1 MTVNQEPGRAAGR
14 FQSVMRPLLRYPARL
29 AALYLL
35 VELVAVILLV
45 RAFGWGWTLLV
56 LLATFVIGVLLAGT
70 QLKGQLRALRRA
82 PNVSRGVVTDGVLV
96 GLGAFLV
103 VLPGVVT
110 TTAGVLMLAPPTR
123 GAMRPL
129 AETMLTRG
137 IDRRL
142 GAVNLSA
149 FRGPGAGRGDYI
161 DGEVV
166 EGEIVDGDVV
176 DGKSDGESGGAS
188 YGGGNLPIVR

>member
-1 MTVNQEPGRAAGR
+1 MTRNQEPGGIAGR
-14 FQSVMRPLLRYPARL
+14 FHWVMRSLLRSPARL
-29 AALYLL
+29 GALYLL
-35 VELVAVILLV
+35 VELAAVVLLIW
-45 RAFGWGWTLLV
+45 AFGWGWAILV
-56 LLATFVIGVLLAGT
+56 LIGTFLAGVLLAGT

-82 PNVSRGVVTDGVLV
+82 GNVSGGAVTDGVLV

-103 VLPGVVT
+103 VLPGVVS

-129 AETMLTRG
+129 AANVLTRG

-142 GAVNLSA
+142 GATDLSA
-149 FRGPGAGRGDYI
+149 FRGPGGGRGNYI

-166 EGEIVDGDVV
+166 DGEVV
-176 DGKSDGESGGAS
+176 DGKVVGGWGVADGSDGGD
-188 YGGGNLPIVR
+188 NLPIIR

>member
-1 MTVNQEPGRAAGR
+1 
-14 FQSVMRPLLRYPARL
+14 MRPLLRYPARL

-45 RAFGWGWTLLV
+45 RAFGWAWTLLV
-56 LLATFVIGVLLAGT
+56 LLATFVVGVLLAGT

-129 AETMLTRG
+129 AETMLTRR

-176 DGKSDGESGGAS
+176 DGKSDGGSGGAS

>member
-1 MTVNQEPGRAAGR
+1 
-14 FQSVMRPLLRYPARL
+14 MRPLLRYPARL
-29 AALYLL
+29 AALYML

-56 LLATFVIGVLLAGT
+56 LLATFVVGVLLAGT

-142 GAVNLSA
+142 GAVDLSA
-149 FRGPGAGRGDYI
+149 FRGPGGGRGDYI

-166 EGEIVDGDVV
+166 DSDVV

>member
-1 MTVNQEPGRAAGR
+1 MTRNQEPGGIAGR
-14 FQSVMRPLLRYPARL
+14 FHFVMRSLLRSPARV

-35 VELVAVILLV
+35 VELAASVLLIW
-45 RAFGWGWTLLV
+45 AFGWGWAILV
-56 LLATFVIGVLLAGT
+56 LIGTFLAGVLLAGT
-70 QLKGQLRALRRA
+70 QLKGQLRALRRVG
-82 PNVSRGVVTDGVLV
+82 NVSGGAVTDGVLV

-129 AETMLTRG
+129 AANVLTRG

-142 GAVNLSA
+142 GAADLSA
-149 FRGPGAGRGDYI
+149 FRGPGGGRGDYI

-166 EGEIVDGDVV
+166 DGEVV
-176 DGKSDGESGGAS
+176 DGGVVDGWVVADGSDGGD
-188 YGGGNLPIVR
+188 NLPIIR

>member
-1 MTVNQEPGRAAGR
+1 MTRNQEPGGIAGR
-14 FQSVMRPLLRYPARL
+14 FHFVMRSLLRSPARV

-35 VELVAVILLV
+35 VELAASVLLIW
-45 RAFGWGWTLLV
+45 AFGWGWAILV
-56 LLATFVIGVLLAGT
+56 LIGTFLAGVLLAGT

-82 PNVSRGVVTDGVLV
+82 ESVSGGAVTDGVLV

-110 TTAGVLMLAPPTR
+110 TTAGVLMRAPPTR

-129 AETMLTRG
+129 AANVLTRG

-142 GAVNLSA
+142 GAADLSA
-149 FRGPGAGRGDYI
+149 FRGPGGGRGDYI

-166 EGEIVDGDVV
+166 DGEVV
-176 DGKSDGESGGAS
+176 DGWVVADGSDGGD
-188 YGGGNLPIVR
+188 NLPIIR